1 MWLIFVKS
9 WETCKEK
16 EYMHI
21 YIFVHIAML
30 INAQKSDQTC
40 INWVDAGLV
49 WIYFTKLIPPAYF
62 SRYLCFS
69 CVVLEKRETG
79 KRWLT

>member
-1 MWLIFVKS
+1 MAMWLIFVKS
-9 WETCKEK
+9 RETCKEK

-49 WIYFTKLIPPAYF
+49 
-62 SRYLCFS
+62 
-69 CVVLEKRETG
+69 
-79 KRWLT
+79 